1 MMNKVLKWILI
12 LCTASSVVNAIL
24 YGVTGSMDRLISLFG
39 GAGMGVLAA
48 IILLFN
54 RKKQ

>member
-12 LCTASSVVNAIL
+12 LCVASTIVNAIL

-39 GAGMGVLAA
+39 GVGMGVLAA

-54 RKKQ
+54 RKRK